1 MTTPAP
7 SASAL
12 VIGVTGFVGSYV
24 AKALVEKGYKVHGT
38 CRDPAVAAK
47 WVPEMLQKCT
57 PAGSPASMDDIIKLH
72 ALNFTADEESYAAAK
87 AAIKTILQ
95 QSDDSSANKDSSTNS
110 GLSTPPIKG
119 VFMCAGYEK
128 QEPETIKVMESMAIA
143 TLEAVLEV
151 GKERENFVA
160 EPPIAVILT
169 SSTGS
174 TNPPP
179 EIAKALPLAKSELTH
194 WSDPEFQILNKR
206 FSPAAKTN
214 MELKAFGFVGRN
226 AQDEVVDS
234 EKHENVK
241 NKIRLSIMNPSWI
254 LAPQLQPGDV
264 SGNGLPWL
272 AKIVQGTAMSE
283 QIPNDS
289 MSIIYCQDL
298 AALHVA
304 CLENPTASGRYFGV
318 CRSWAWEEILETV
331 QNIRGKDKYTM
342 PPKNY
347 EEPNPVTEFDL
358 TRQKELSGG
367 KELMSLEGI
376 LRDTI
381 GYLEEKQLV

>member
-47 WVPEMLQKCT
+47 WVPEMLQKCR
-57 PAGSPASMDDIIKLH
+57 PAGSHASMDDIIKLH
-72 ALNFTADEESYAAAK
+72 ALNFTADEESHAAAK

-128 QEPETIKVMESMAIA
+128 QEPDTIKVMESMAIA
-143 TLEAVLEV
+143 TLEAVCEV
-151 GKERENFVA
+151 EKERENLVA
-160 EPPIAVILT
+160 QPPMPIAVILT

-194 WSDPEFQILNKR
+194 WSDPEFQIANKR

-214 MELKAFGFVGRN
+214 MELKALGFVG
-226 AQDEVVDS
+226 
-234 EKHENVK
+234 
-241 NKIRLSIMNPSWI
+241 IIM
-254 LAPQLQPGDV
+254 
-264 SGNGLPWL
+264 
-272 AKIVQGTAMSE
+272 
-283 QIPNDS
+283 
-289 MSIIYCQDL
+289 
-298 AALHVA
+298 
-304 CLENPTASGRYFGV
+304 
-318 CRSWAWEEILETV
+318 
-331 QNIRGKDKYTM
+331 
-342 PPKNY
+342 
-347 EEPNPVTEFDL
+347 
-358 TRQKELSGG
+358 
-367 KELMSLEGI
+367 
-376 LRDTI
+376 
-381 GYLEEKQLV
+381 